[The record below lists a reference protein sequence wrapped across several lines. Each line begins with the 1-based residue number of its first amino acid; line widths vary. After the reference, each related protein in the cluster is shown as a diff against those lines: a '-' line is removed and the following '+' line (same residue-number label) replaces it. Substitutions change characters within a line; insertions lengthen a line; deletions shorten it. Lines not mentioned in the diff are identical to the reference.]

1 MNQTKKE
8 IAEIIGIGAIRYFI
22 ARLSPEKHL
31 VFKWDE
37 ALSFERGCASIQY
50 AHARACKLLEKA
62 DHVDLSQVNIDDLNL
77 QDLDTLEIDL
87 LKTIAR
93 LGIIIENSASDL
105 RVHPVAQYALE
116 IAGAFNK
123 FYKSVPVIGSE
134 KELLRL
140 VLVDKSR
147 ITIKNCLNLLGIQ
160 APVSM

>member
-1 MNQTKKE
+1 
-8 IAEIIGIGAIRYFI
+8 
-22 ARLSPEKHL
+22 

-62 DHVDLSQVNIDDLNL
+62 GDVDLSQVKIDDLNL
-77 QDLDTLEIDL
+77 QDLDTLEVDL

-93 LGIIIENSASDL
+93 FTSVIEHAAMDL
-105 RVHPVAQYALE
+105 RVHSVAQYALE
-116 IAGAFNK
+116 VAGAFNK

-140 VLVDKSR
+140 LLVDKSR
-147 ITIKNCLNLLGIQ
+147 IIIKNSLDLLGIE
-160 APVSM
+160 APLSM